1 MNMGKLFGTDGIRG
15 VANEKLDSILAYKL
29 GQACA
34 FKLTDSAHHARIL
47 IGRDTR
53 ISGDMLESA
62 LVAGICSAGATAE
75 VLGVVPTPAVAY
87 LTRLYGADA
96 GIVISASHN
105 TVEYNGL
112 KVFNGQGYKLADEI
126 EAEIEEMILSGN
138 VPELPSGINL
148 GRKVE
153 HTSATEDYA
162 AYLCSNAEA
171 TLEGLHIVLDGANG
185 AVYSIAP
192 QVFSAL
198 GAKVDCIGNTPDGT
212 NINDGCGST
221 HPEKLQQ
228 AVKELGADIGLAFDG
243 DADRLIAVDEQG
255 RIVDG
260 DRVMAVCALDMKA
273 HGKLSKDTVVGT
285 VMSNLGLQL
294 YLESHGIQL
303 IKTAVGDR
311 YVLEELLASGYNFGG
326 EQSGH
331 VIILDKNTTGDAMLT
346 ALQLLG
352 VVVRSGKTLGTLAY
366 DVEILPQVLVNA
378 KVSEQKKYAY
388 AEDAEIQQ
396 AIAEVEQAM
405 AGKGRVLIRPSGT
418 EPLVRVMIE
427 GENIDF
433 IRAQAE
439 KVAALIEKK
448 L

>member
-1 MNMGKLFGTDGIRG
+1 MGKLFGTDGIRG
-15 VANEKLDSILAYKL
+15 VANKGLDSILAYKL

-34 FKLTDSAHHARIL
+34 LQLTDSAHHARIL
-47 IGRDTR
+47 IGKDTR

-75 VLGVVPTPAVAY
+75 LLGVVPTPAVAY
-87 LTRLYGADA
+87 LTRLYHADA

-126 EAEIEEMILSGN
+126 EEKIEERILSAQ
-138 VPELPSGINL
+138 PQELPSGIQL
-148 GRKVE
+148 GRRVE
-153 HTSATEDYA
+153 RAEAAEDYGNFLRQSA
-162 AYLCSNAEA
+162 DCS
-171 TLEGLHIVLDGANG
+171 LKGLHIVLDTANG
-185 AVYSIAP
+185 ASYKIAP

-198 GAKVDCIGNTPDGT
+198 GAKVDCIGNAPDGT
-212 NINDGCGST
+212 NINDACGST
-221 HPEKLQQ
+221 HPEKLQE
-228 AVKELGADIGLAFDG
+228 AVKQLGADLGLAFDG

-255 RIVDG
+255 RLVDG

-273 HGKLSKDTVVGT
+273 RGKLAKNTVVGT

-294 YLESHGIQL
+294 YLQKHGIHL
-303 IKTAVGDR
+303 VKTAVGDR
-311 YVLEELLASGYNFGG
+311 YVLEEMLASGYNFGG

-346 ALQLLG
+346 ALQLLS
-352 VVVRSGKTLGTLAY
+352 VVVRSGKKLGELAY
-366 DVEILPQVLVNA
+366 DIEILPQVLINA
-378 KVSEQKKYAY
+378 RVREENKYAY
-388 AEDAEIQQ
+388 QENEQIRQEI
-396 AIAEVEQAM
+396 AKVEEAM
-405 AGKGRVLIRPSGT
+405 AGRGRVLIRPSGT

-427 GENIDF
+427 GEDIEF
-433 IRAQAE
+433 IRAHAE
-439 KVAALIEKK
+439 KVAQLIEQT